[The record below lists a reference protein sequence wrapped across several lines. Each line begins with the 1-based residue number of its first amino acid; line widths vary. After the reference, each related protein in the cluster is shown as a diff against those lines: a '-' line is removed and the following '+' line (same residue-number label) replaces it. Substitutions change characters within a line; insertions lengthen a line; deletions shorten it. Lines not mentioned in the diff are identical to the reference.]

1 MNSDP
6 DRLPPRPPSRLGG
19 LDVRQSPGQPG
30 IAPARRRA
38 VEVTA
43 DFSHGDVVPFPP
55 VSGAREHFLDG
66 LADGGH
72 TAYTRYRGNP
82 SVLADLAPRLAALV
96 GSPID
101 PGREVIITPGTQA
114 GLFLALSAL
123 IEPGD
128 KVAVVEPDYF
138 ANRRIVR
145 YLGAELVGIPLDYT
159 DAGGPAT
166 IDLGRLREAVAAG
179 VRVVC
184 LSHPNNPTGAVY
196 PAEMVAELARICQDG
211 GAFVVIDQLYCRLL
225 YPGTEFT
232 HLRSLPGLS
241 GQCVTLLGPS
251 KTESLSG
258 FRVGVAVGPEWLIDR
273 MEAILSIVS
282 LRAGGYSQSVL
293 RSWLAEPEGW
303 LAERI
308 EAHRRI
314 RDGIVDRL
322 SAVDGMFVRATE
334 GGSYLF
340 PRLPELTVPADRL
353 IAELAE
359 REGIVVTRGQ
369 EFGPGFDD
377 CFRINFSQ
385 DPVRTADAI
394 DRLARLVERYATGEP
409 SAVGG

>member
-1 MNSDP
+1 M
-6 DRLPPRPPSRLGG
+6 
-19 LDVRQSPGQPG
+19 Q
-30 IAPARRRA
+30 
-38 VEVTA
+38 
-43 DFSHGDVVPFPP
+43 
-55 VSGAREHFLDG
+55 
-66 LADGGH
+66 
-72 TAYTRYRGNP
+72 
-82 SVLADLAPRLAALV
+82 
-96 GSPID
+96 
-101 PGREVIITPGTQA
+101 
-114 GLFLALSAL
+114 
-123 IEPGD
+123 
-128 KVAVVEPDYF
+128 
-138 ANRRIVR
+138 
-145 YLGAELVGIPLDYT
+145 
-159 DAGGPAT
+159 
-166 IDLGRLREAVAAG
+166 
-179 VRVVC
+179 
-184 LSHPNNPTGAVY
+184 
-196 PAEMVAELARICQDG
+196 
-211 GAFVVIDQLYCRLL
+211 
-225 YPGTEFT
+225 
-232 HLRSLPGLS
+232 
-241 GQCVTLLGPS
+241 
-251 KTESLSG
+251 